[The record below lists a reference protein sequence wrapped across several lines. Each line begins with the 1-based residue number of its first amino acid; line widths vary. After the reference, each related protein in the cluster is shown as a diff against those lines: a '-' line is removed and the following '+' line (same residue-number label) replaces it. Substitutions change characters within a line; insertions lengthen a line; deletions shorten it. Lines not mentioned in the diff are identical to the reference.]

1 LVTFSQ
7 FNKVNLIMNN
17 KVIIIAFLCLI
28 SCNNDS
34 VITKN
39 LINKHIITLSS
50 DKMEGRRAGSEGIEK
65 ATQYIES
72 EFERIGLTKY
82 DTLNSYRQNFNFY
95 DMSFYNVIGILKG
108 KSLPN
113 EYVIISAHYDHLGI
127 NQKMEGDNIYN
138 GANDNASGTTAVLAL
153 AEYFK
158 KLDNNERS
166 IVFVAF
172 TAEEMGLVGSRY
184 FGKNINPN
192 DIVAG
197 INIEMIGKESPYG
210 KNTAWITGFDR
221 SDFGENINPNDI
233 VAGIN
238 IEMIGKESPYGKN
251 TAWITGFDRSDFGEI
266 IQKNLSNTNYEVFPD
281 PYIKEKLFFRSDN
294 AALAKLG
301 IPAHTF
307 STTPMEK
314 DSHYHKVT
322 DEYETLDILTI
333 KESVELIS
341 KGILSIIQGE
351 DTPTRIILNN

>member
-1 LVTFSQ
+1 MI
-7 FNKVNLIMNN
+7 NKLL
-17 KVIIIAFLCLI
+17 VIIFIILSSCSNDTIINEKLI
-28 SCNNDS
+28 S
-34 VITKN
+34 
-39 LINKHIITLSS
+39 KHLSTLSD
-50 DKMEGRRAGSEGIEK
+50 DKMEGRRAGTNGIEK
-65 ATQYIES
+65 AAKYIES
-72 EFERIGLTKY
+72 EFERIGLTTY

-95 DMSFYNVIGILKG
+95 DMPFYNVIGVIEG

-127 NQKMEGDNIYN
+127 DHKKEGDNIYN

-166 IVFVAF
+166 LIFVAF
-172 TAEEMGLVGSRY
+172 TAEEMGLIGSRY

-210 KNTAWITGFDR
+210 KNTAWL
-221 SDFGENINPNDI
+221 
-233 VAGIN
+233 
-238 IEMIGKESPYGKN
+238 
-251 TAWITGFDRSDFGEI
+251 TGFDRSDFGEI
-266 IQKNLSNTNYEVFPD
+266 IQKTLSDTKYKLFAD
-281 PYIKEKLFFRSDN
+281 PYPTQNLFFRSDN

-314 DSHYHKVT
+314 DSNYHKVT
-322 DEYETLDILTI
+322 DEYEVLDILTI
-333 KESVELIS
+333 KESIELIF

-351 DTPTRIILNN
+351 DTPTRIQMN

>member
-1 LVTFSQ
+1 
-7 FNKVNLIMNN
+7 M
-17 KVIIIAFLCLI
+17 
-28 SCNNDS
+28 
-34 VITKN
+34 
-39 LINKHIITLSS
+39 INKLLVIVFITLSS
-50 DKMEGRRAGSEGIEK
+50 CSNDTIINERLVSKHLSTLSDDKMEGRRAGSEGIERAAK
-65 ATQYIES
+65 YIES
-72 EFERIGLTKY
+72 EFERIGLTKH
-82 DTLNSYRQNFNFY
+82 DTLNSYRQNFNFKKKRRPNY
-95 DMSFYNVIGILKG
+95 YRNVYLKSNEMSVYNVIGVLKG

-127 NQKMEGDNIYN
+127 DHKKEGDNIYN

-172 TAEEMGLVGSRY
+172 TAEEFGLVGSRY
-184 FGKNINPN
+184 FGKHINPN

-221 SDFGENINPNDI
+221 SDL
-233 VAGIN
+233 
-238 IEMIGKESPYGKN
+238 
-251 TAWITGFDRSDFGEI
+251 GEI

-294 AALAKLG
+294 AALARLG

-333 KESVELIS
+333 KESIELIS
-341 KGILSIIQGE
+341 KGILSIIKGE
-351 DTPTRIILNN
+351 DTPTRIEMN

>member
-1 LVTFSQ
+1 MVTFSQ

-72 EFERIGLTKY
+72 EFERIGLSKY
-82 DTLNSYRQNFNFY
+82 DTLSSYRQNFDFY
-95 DMSFYNVIGILKG
+95 GMSFNNVVGVLKG
-108 KSLPN
+108 KSLSD
-113 EYVIISAHYDHLGI
+113 EFIVISAHYDHLGI
-127 NQKMEGDNIYN
+127 DYEIDGDNIYN
-138 GANDNASGTTAVLAL
+138 GANDNASGVTAVLTL

-158 KLDNNERS
+158 KLNINERS
-166 IVFVAF
+166 IIFVAF
-172 TAEEMGLVGSRY
+172 TGEEMGLRGSRY
-184 FGKNINPN
+184 FGKNINRSK
-192 DIVAG
+192 IMAG
-197 INIEMIGKESPYG
+197 INIEMIGVQSEYG
-210 KNTAWITGFDR
+210 KNTAWLTGFDR
-221 SDFGENINPNDI
+221 SDFG
-233 VAGIN
+233 
-238 IEMIGKESPYGKN
+238 K
-251 TAWITGFDRSDFGEI
+251 I
-266 IQKNLSNTNYEVFPD
+266 IQKNLSDTKYKLFAD
-281 PYIKEKLFFRSDN
+281 PYPTQNLFFRSDN
-294 AALAKLG
+294 AALARLG

-333 KESVELIS
+333 KESIELIS
-341 KGILSIIQGE
+341 KGILSIIQGK
-351 DTPTRIILNN
+351 DTPIRIEIN

>member
-1 LVTFSQ
+1 MI
-7 FNKVNLIMNN
+7 NKLLIIVF
-17 KVIIIAFLCLI
+17 VILS

-34 VITKN
+34 I
-39 LINKHIITLSS
+39 INNRIISKHLSTLSD
-50 DKMEGRRAGSEGIEK
+50 DKMEGRRAGTNGIEK
-65 ATQYIES
+65 AAKYIES

-95 DMSFYNVIGILKG
+95 DMLFYNVIGVLKG

-138 GANDNASGTTAVLAL
+138 GANDNASGTTAVLVL

-184 FGKNINPN
+184 FGKH
-192 DIVAG
+192 
-197 INIEMIGKESPYG
+197 
-210 KNTAWITGFDR
+210 
-221 SDFGENINPNDI
+221 INPNDI

-266 IQKNLSNTNYEVFPD
+266 IQKNLSDTNYEVFPD

-314 DSHYHKVT
+314 DSHYHKVS
-322 DEYETLDILTI
+322 DEYKTLDIFTI
-333 KESVELIS
+333 KEATKLIS

-351 DTPTRIILNN
+351 DTPTRIQMN

>member
-1 LVTFSQ
+1 MINKLLVIVF
-7 FNKVNLIMNN
+7 
-17 KVIIIAFLCLI
+17 IILSSCSDDKIINEKLI
-28 SCNNDS
+28 S
-34 VITKN
+34 
-39 LINKHIITLSS
+39 KHLSTLSD
-50 DKMEGRRAGSEGIEK
+50 DKMEGRRAGTNGIEK
-65 ATQYIES
+65 AAKYIES

-95 DMSFYNVIGILKG
+95 DMPFYNVIGVLEG

-113 EYVIISAHYDHLGI
+113 EYIIISAHYDHLGI
-127 NQKMEGDNIYN
+127 DHKKEGDNIYN
-138 GANDNASGTTAVLAL
+138 GANDNASGTTAVLTL

-158 KLDNNERS
+158 KLDNNKRS
-166 IVFVAF
+166 LIFVAF

-184 FGKNINPN
+184 FGKQVNPN
-192 DIVAG
+192 
-197 INIEMIGKESPYG
+197 N
-210 KNTAWITGFDR
+210 
-221 SDFGENINPNDI
+221 I

-314 DSHYHKVT
+314 DSHYHKVS
-322 DEYETLDILTI
+322 DEYKTLEIFTI
-333 KESVELIS
+333 KEAIKLIS
-341 KGILSIIQGE
+341 KGIISIIQGE
-351 DTPTRIILNN
+351 DTPTRIQMN

>member
-1 LVTFSQ
+1 
-7 FNKVNLIMNN
+7 MNN
-17 KVIIIAFLCLI
+17 KVIIIAFLFLI

-72 EFERIGLTKY
+72 EFERIGLSKY
-82 DTLNSYRQNFNFY
+82 DTLSSYRQNFDFY
-95 DMSFYNVIGILKG
+95 GMSFNNVVGVLKG
-108 KSLPN
+108 KSLSD
-113 EYVIISAHYDHLGI
+113 EFIVISAHYDHLGI
-127 NQKMEGDNIYN
+127 DYEIDGDNIYN
-138 GANDNASGTTAVLAL
+138 GANDNASGVTAVLTL

-158 KLDNNERS
+158 KLNINERS
-166 IVFVAF
+166 IIFVAF
-172 TAEEMGLVGSRY
+172 TGEEMGLRGSRY
-184 FGKNINPN
+184 FGKNINRSK
-192 DIVAG
+192 IMAG
-197 INIEMIGKESPYG
+197 INIEMIGVQSEYG
-210 KNTAWITGFDR
+210 KNTAWLTGFDR
-221 SDFGENINPNDI
+221 SDFG
-233 VAGIN
+233 
-238 IEMIGKESPYGKN
+238 K
-251 TAWITGFDRSDFGEI
+251 I
-266 IQKNLSNTNYEVFPD
+266 IQKNLSDTKYKLFAD
-281 PYIKEKLFFRSDN
+281 PYPTQNLFFRSDN
-294 AALAKLG
+294 AALARLG

-333 KESVELIS
+333 KESIELIS

>member
-1 LVTFSQ
+1 MI
-7 FNKVNLIMNN
+7 NKLL
-17 KVIIIAFLCLI
+17 VIIFIILSSCSNDTIINEKLI
-28 SCNNDS
+28 S
-34 VITKN
+34 
-39 LINKHIITLSS
+39 KHLSTLSD
-50 DKMEGRRAGSEGIEK
+50 DKMEGRRAGTNGIEK
-65 ATQYIES
+65 AAKYIES

-95 DMSFYNVIGILKG
+95 DMPFYNVIGVLEG

-113 EYVIISAHYDHLGI
+113 EYIIISAHYDHLGI
-127 NQKMEGDNIYN
+127 DHKKEGDNIYN
-138 GANDNASGTTAVLAL
+138 GANDNASGTAAVLTL

-158 KLDNNERS
+158 KLDNNKRS
-166 IVFVAF
+166 LIFVAF

-184 FGKNINPN
+184 FGKQ
-192 DIVAG
+192 V
-197 INIEMIGKESPYG
+197 
-210 KNTAWITGFDR
+210 
-221 SDFGENINPNDI
+221 NPNDI

-314 DSHYHKVT
+314 DSHYHKVS
-322 DEYETLDILTI
+322 DEYKTLEIFTI
-333 KESVELIS
+333 KEAIKLIS
-341 KGILSIIQGE
+341 KGIISIIQGE
-351 DTPTRIILNN
+351 DTPTRIQMN

>member
-1 LVTFSQ
+1 MI
-7 FNKVNLIMNN
+7 NKLLIIVF
-17 KVIIIAFLCLI
+17 VILS

-34 VITKN
+34 I
-39 LINKHIITLSS
+39 INNRIISKHLSTLSD
-50 DKMEGRRAGSEGIEK
+50 DKMEGRRAGTNGIEK
-65 ATQYIES
+65 AAKYIES

-95 DMSFYNVIGILKG
+95 DMLFYNVIGVLKG

-127 NQKMEGDNIYN
+127 NQKMEVDNIYN
-138 GANDNASGTTAVLAL
+138 GANDNASGTTAMLAL

-184 FGKNINPN
+184 FGKH
-192 DIVAG
+192 
-197 INIEMIGKESPYG
+197 
-210 KNTAWITGFDR
+210 
-221 SDFGENINPNDI
+221 INPNDI

-314 DSHYHKVT
+314 DSHYHKVS
-322 DEYETLDILTI
+322 DEYKTLDIFTI
-333 KESVELIS
+333 KEATKLIS

-351 DTPTRIILNN
+351 DTPTRIQMN

>member
-1 LVTFSQ
+1 MINRL
-7 FNKVNLIMNN
+7 L
-17 KVIIIAFLCLI
+17 VIIFIILS
-28 SCNNDS
+28 SCNNDA
-34 VITKN
+34 IINKN
-39 LINKHIITLSS
+39 LISKHLSVLS
-50 DKMEGRRAGSEGIEK
+50 DDKMEGRKAGTNGIEK
-65 ATQYIES
+65 ATKYIES

-82 DTLNSYRQNFNFY
+82 DTLNSYRQNFNFNN
-95 DMSFYNVIGILKG
+95 MSFNNVIGVLKG

-127 NQKMEGDNIYN
+127 DQKKEGDNIYN

-166 IVFVAF
+166 IIFVAF

-221 SDFGENINPNDI
+221 SDL
-233 VAGIN
+233 
-238 IEMIGKESPYGKN
+238 
-251 TAWITGFDRSDFGEI
+251 GEI
-266 IQKNLSNTNYEVFPD
+266 IQKNLSKSNFKVFPD
-281 PYIKEKLFFRSDN
+281 PYTWAKLFFRSDN

-301 IPAHTF
+301 IPAHSF

-314 DSHYHKVT
+314 DSHYHKVS
-322 DEYETLDILTI
+322 DEYKTLDIFTV
-333 KESVELIS
+333 KETTTLIS

-351 DTPTRIILNN
+351 DTPTRIQMN

>member
-1 LVTFSQ
+1 MINKLLVIVF
-7 FNKVNLIMNN
+7 
-17 KVIIIAFLCLI
+17 VILS

-34 VITKN
+34 I
-39 LINKHIITLSS
+39 INNRIISKHLSTLSD
-50 DKMEGRRAGSEGIEK
+50 DKMEGRRAGTNGIEK
-65 ATQYIES
+65 AAKYIES

-95 DMSFYNVIGILKG
+95 DMLFYNVIGVLKG

-138 GANDNASGTTAVLAL
+138 GANDNASGTTAMLAL

-184 FGKNINPN
+184 FGKH
-192 DIVAG
+192 
-197 INIEMIGKESPYG
+197 
-210 KNTAWITGFDR
+210 
-221 SDFGENINPNDI
+221 INPNDI

-314 DSHYHKVT
+314 DSHYHKVS
-322 DEYETLDILTI
+322 DEYKTLEIFTI
-333 KESVELIS
+333 KEATKLIS
-341 KGILSIIQGE
+341 KGILSIIRGE
-351 DTPTRIILNN
+351 DTPTRIQMN

>member
-1 LVTFSQ
+1 MINKLLV
-7 FNKVNLIMNN
+7 
-17 KVIIIAFLCLI
+17 IAFVILS

-34 VITKN
+34 I
-39 LINKHIITLSS
+39 INNRIISKHLSTLSD
-50 DKMEGRRAGSEGIEK
+50 DKMEGRRAGTNGIEK
-65 ATQYIES
+65 AAKYIES

-95 DMSFYNVIGILKG
+95 DMLFYNVIGVLKG

-138 GANDNASGTTAVLAL
+138 GANDNASGTTAMLAL

-184 FGKNINPN
+184 FGKH
-192 DIVAG
+192 
-197 INIEMIGKESPYG
+197 
-210 KNTAWITGFDR
+210 
-221 SDFGENINPNDI
+221 INPNDI

-314 DSHYHKVT
+314 DSHYHKVS
-322 DEYETLDILTI
+322 DEYKTLDIFTI
-333 KESVELIS
+333 KEATKLIS

-351 DTPTRIILNN
+351 DTPTRIQMN

>member
-1 LVTFSQ
+1 MINKLLVIVF
-7 FNKVNLIMNN
+7 
-17 KVIIIAFLCLI
+17 VILS

-34 VITKN
+34 I
-39 LINKHIITLSS
+39 INNRIISKHLSTLSD
-50 DKMEGRRAGSEGIEK
+50 DKMEGRRAGTNGIEK
-65 ATQYIES
+65 AAKYIES

-95 DMSFYNVIGILKG
+95 DMLFYNVIGVLKG

-138 GANDNASGTTAVLAL
+138 GANDNASGTTAVLVL

-184 FGKNINPN
+184 FGKH
-192 DIVAG
+192 
-197 INIEMIGKESPYG
+197 
-210 KNTAWITGFDR
+210 
-221 SDFGENINPNDI
+221 INPNDI

-314 DSHYHKVT
+314 DSHYHKVS
-322 DEYETLDILTI
+322 DEYKTLDIFTI
-333 KESVELIS
+333 KEATKLIS

-351 DTPTRIILNN
+351 DTPTRIQMN

>member
-1 LVTFSQ
+1 MINKLLVTI
-7 FNKVNLIMNN
+7 LIILSSCSNDE
-17 KVIIIAFLCLI
+17 II
-28 SCNNDS
+28 N
-34 VITKN
+34 KN
-39 LINKHIITLSS
+39 LISKHLSTLSD
-50 DKMEGRRAGSEGIEK
+50 DKMEGRRAGTNGIEK
-65 ATQYIES
+65 AAKYIEY

-82 DTLNSYRQNFNFY
+82 DTLNSYRQNFNYY
-95 DMSFYNVIGILKG
+95 DMSFYNLIGILKG

-221 SDFGENINPNDI
+221 SDFGE
-233 VAGIN
+233 
-238 IEMIGKESPYGKN
+238 
-251 TAWITGFDRSDFGEI
+251 I

-333 KESVELIS
+333 KESIELIS

-351 DTPTRIILNN
+351 DTPTRIILDN

>member
-1 LVTFSQ
+1 MINKLLVIVF
-7 FNKVNLIMNN
+7 
-17 KVIIIAFLCLI
+17 VILS

-34 VITKN
+34 I
-39 LINKHIITLSS
+39 INNRIISKHLSTLSD
-50 DKMEGRRAGSEGIEK
+50 DKMEGRRAGTNGIEK
-65 ATQYIES
+65 AAKYIES

-95 DMSFYNVIGILKG
+95 DMLFYNVIGVLKG

-172 TAEEMGLVGSRY
+172 TAEEFGLVGSRY
-184 FGKNINPN
+184 FGKH
-192 DIVAG
+192 
-197 INIEMIGKESPYG
+197 
-210 KNTAWITGFDR
+210 
-221 SDFGENINPNDI
+221 INPNDI

-314 DSHYHKVT
+314 DSHYHKVS
-322 DEYETLDILTI
+322 DEYKTLDIFTI
-333 KESVELIS
+333 KETTKLIS
-341 KGILSIIQGE
+341 KGILSIIQGK
-351 DTPTRIILNN
+351 DTPKRIEMN

>member
-1 LVTFSQ
+1 MI
-7 FNKVNLIMNN
+7 NKLL
-17 KVIIIAFLCLI
+17 VIIFIILSSCSNDTIINEKLI
-28 SCNNDS
+28 S
-34 VITKN
+34 
-39 LINKHIITLSS
+39 KHLSTLSD
-50 DKMEGRRAGSEGIEK
+50 DKMEGRRAGTNGIEK
-65 ATQYIES
+65 AAKYIES
-72 EFERIGLTKY
+72 EFERIGLTTY

-95 DMSFYNVIGILKG
+95 DMPFYNVIGVIEG

-127 NQKMEGDNIYN
+127 DHKKEGDNIYN

-166 IVFVAF
+166 LIFVAF
-172 TAEEMGLVGSRY
+172 TAEEMGLIGSRY

-210 KNTAWITGFDR
+210 KNTAWL
-221 SDFGENINPNDI
+221 
-233 VAGIN
+233 
-238 IEMIGKESPYGKN
+238 
-251 TAWITGFDRSDFGEI
+251 TGFDRSDFGEI
-266 IQKNLSNTNYEVFPD
+266 IQKTLSDTKYKLFAD
-281 PYIKEKLFFRSDN
+281 PYPTQNLFFRSDN

-314 DSHYHKVT
+314 DSNYHKVT
-322 DEYETLDILTI
+322 DEYEVLDILTI
-333 KESVELIS
+333 KESIELIF
-341 KGILSIIQGE
+341 KGILSIVQGE
-351 DTPTRIILNN
+351 DTPTRIQMN

>member
-1 LVTFSQ
+1 MVTFSQ

-72 EFERIGLTKY
+72 EFERIGLSKY
-82 DTLNSYRQNFNFY
+82 DTLSSYRQNFDFY
-95 DMSFYNVIGILKG
+95 GMSFNNVVGVLKG
-108 KSLPN
+108 KSLSD
-113 EYVIISAHYDHLGI
+113 EFIVISAHYDHLGI
-127 NQKMEGDNIYN
+127 DYEIDGDNIYN
-138 GANDNASGTTAVLAL
+138 GANDNASGVTAVLTL

-158 KLDNNERS
+158 KLNINERS
-166 IVFVAF
+166 IIFVAF
-172 TAEEMGLVGSRY
+172 TGEEMGLRGSRY
-184 FGKNINPN
+184 FGKNINRSK
-192 DIVAG
+192 IMAG
-197 INIEMIGKESPYG
+197 INIEMIGVQSEYG
-210 KNTAWITGFDR
+210 KNTAWLTGFDR
-221 SDFGENINPNDI
+221 SDFG
-233 VAGIN
+233 
-238 IEMIGKESPYGKN
+238 K
-251 TAWITGFDRSDFGEI
+251 I
-266 IQKNLSNTNYEVFPD
+266 IQKNLSDTKYKLFAD
-281 PYIKEKLFFRSDN
+281 PYPTQNLFFRSDN
-294 AALAKLG
+294 AALARLG

-333 KESVELIS
+333 KESIELIS

>member
-1 LVTFSQ
+1 MINKLLVIVF
-7 FNKVNLIMNN
+7 
-17 KVIIIAFLCLI
+17 IILSSCSDDKIINEKLI
-28 SCNNDS
+28 S
-34 VITKN
+34 
-39 LINKHIITLSS
+39 KHLSTLSD
-50 DKMEGRRAGSEGIEK
+50 DKMEGRRAGTNGIERAAK
-65 ATQYIES
+65 YIES
-72 EFERIGLTKY
+72 EFERIGLTTY

-95 DMSFYNVIGILKG
+95 DMSFYNVIGVLEG

-113 EYVIISAHYDHLGI
+113 EYLIISAHYDHLGI
-127 NQKMEGDNIYN
+127 DHKKEGDNIYN
-138 GANDNASGTTAVLAL
+138 GANDNASGTAAVLAL

-158 KLDNNERS
+158 KLDNNVRS
-166 IVFVAF
+166 LIFVAF

-184 FGKNINPN
+184 FGKQVNPN
-192 DIVAG
+192 
-197 INIEMIGKESPYG
+197 N
-210 KNTAWITGFDR
+210 
-221 SDFGENINPNDI
+221 I

-314 DSHYHKVT
+314 DSHYHKVS
-322 DEYETLDILTI
+322 DEYKTLEIFTI
-333 KESVELIS
+333 EEAIKLIS
-341 KGILSIIQGE
+341 KGIISIIQGE
-351 DTPTRIILNN
+351 DTPTRIQMN

>member
-1 LVTFSQ
+1 MINKLLVIVF
-7 FNKVNLIMNN
+7 
-17 KVIIIAFLCLI
+17 VILS

-34 VITKN
+34 I
-39 LINKHIITLSS
+39 INNRIISKHLSTLSD
-50 DKMEGRRAGSEGIEK
+50 DKMEGRRAGTNGIEK
-65 ATQYIES
+65 AAKYIES

-95 DMSFYNVIGILKG
+95 DMLFYNVIGVLKG

-127 NQKMEGDNIYN
+127 NQKMEVDNIYN
-138 GANDNASGTTAVLAL
+138 GANDNASGTTAMLAL

-184 FGKNINPN
+184 FGKH
-192 DIVAG
+192 
-197 INIEMIGKESPYG
+197 
-210 KNTAWITGFDR
+210 
-221 SDFGENINPNDI
+221 INPNDI

-314 DSHYHKVT
+314 DSHYHKVS
-322 DEYETLDILTI
+322 DEYKTLDIFTI
-333 KESVELIS
+333 KEATKLIS

-351 DTPTRIILNN
+351 DTPTRIQMN

>member
-1 LVTFSQ
+1 
-7 FNKVNLIMNN
+7 MNN

-72 EFERIGLTKY
+72 EFERIGLSKY
-82 DTLNSYRQNFNFY
+82 DTLSSYRQNFDFY
-95 DMSFYNVIGILKG
+95 GMSFNNVVGVLKG
-108 KSLPN
+108 KLLSD
-113 EYVIISAHYDHLGI
+113 EFIVISAHYDHLGI
-127 NQKMEGDNIYN
+127 DYEIDGDNIYN
-138 GANDNASGTTAVLAL
+138 GANDNASGVTAVLTL

-158 KLDNNERS
+158 KSDINERS
-166 IVFVAF
+166 IIFVAF
-172 TAEEMGLVGSRY
+172 TGEEMGLRGSRY
-184 FGKNINPN
+184 FGKNINRSK
-192 DIVAG
+192 IMAG
-197 INIEMIGKESPYG
+197 INIEMIGVQSEYG
-210 KNTAWITGFDR
+210 KNTAWLTGFDR
-221 SDFGENINPNDI
+221 SDFG
-233 VAGIN
+233 
-238 IEMIGKESPYGKN
+238 K
-251 TAWITGFDRSDFGEI
+251 I
-266 IQKNLSNTNYEVFPD
+266 IQKNLSDTKYKLFAD
-281 PYIKEKLFFRSDN
+281 PYPTQNLFFRSDN
-294 AALAKLG
+294 AALARLG

-333 KESVELIS
+333 KESIELIS

>member
-1 LVTFSQ
+1 MINKLLVIVF
-7 FNKVNLIMNN
+7 
-17 KVIIIAFLCLI
+17 VILS

-34 VITKN
+34 I
-39 LINKHIITLSS
+39 INNRIISKHLSTLSD
-50 DKMEGRRAGSEGIEK
+50 DKMEGRRAGTNGIEK
-65 ATQYIES
+65 AAKYIES

-95 DMSFYNVIGILKG
+95 DMLFYNVIGVLKG
-108 KSLPN
+108 KSLSN

-138 GANDNASGTTAVLAL
+138 GANDNASGTTAMLAL

-184 FGKNINPN
+184 FGKH
-192 DIVAG
+192 
-197 INIEMIGKESPYG
+197 
-210 KNTAWITGFDR
+210 
-221 SDFGENINPNDI
+221 INPNDI

-314 DSHYHKVT
+314 DSHYHKVS
-322 DEYETLDILTI
+322 DEYKTLDIFTI
-333 KESVELIS
+333 KEATKLIS

-351 DTPTRIILNN
+351 DTPTRIQMN

>member
-1 LVTFSQ
+1 MI
-7 FNKVNLIMNN
+7 NKLLII
-17 KVIIIAFLCLI
+17 VFIILSSCSDDKIINEKLI
-28 SCNNDS
+28 S
-34 VITKN
+34 
-39 LINKHIITLSS
+39 KHLSTLSD
-50 DKMEGRRAGSEGIEK
+50 DKMEGRRAGTNGIERAAK
-65 ATQYIES
+65 YIES
-72 EFERIGLTKY
+72 EFERIGLTTY

-95 DMSFYNVIGILKG
+95 DMPFYNVIGVLEG

-113 EYVIISAHYDHLGI
+113 EYIIISAHYDHLGI
-127 NQKMEGDNIYN
+127 DHKKEGDNIYN
-138 GANDNASGTTAVLAL
+138 GANDNASGTAAVLAL

-166 IVFVAF
+166 LIFVAF

-184 FGKNINPN
+184 FGKQVNPN
-192 DIVAG
+192 
-197 INIEMIGKESPYG
+197 N
-210 KNTAWITGFDR
+210 
-221 SDFGENINPNDI
+221 I

-314 DSHYHKVT
+314 DSHYHKVS
-322 DEYETLDILTI
+322 DEYKTLEIFTI
-333 KESVELIS
+333 KEAIKLIS
-341 KGILSIIQGE
+341 KGIISIIQGE
-351 DTPTRIILNN
+351 DTPTRIQMN